1 MHSPTPRLAVD
12 AIGGAL
18 VCACLA
24 VGAWFAFGPPREA
37 AAALRANREEVL
49 QLADEVSQMR
59 SALLA
64 AQARLQATRDR
75 VQSLG
80 ALPRQMQLEQD
91 LNTIAELARAR
102 DLSLSHVAP
111 VATTDYPGVRETR
124 YTIRGTGRF
133 ADWMAFLQAFEAS
146 PFWADITNLDMGAPQ
161 ASRAAADAAPEATL
175 TVSFYVA
182 TEPTGPPA
190 EESAKK

>member
-24 VGAWFAFGPPREA
+24 VGAWFAFGPPRQA
-37 AAALRANREEVL
+37 AATLHANRDEVL
-49 QLADEVSQMR
+49 RLDDEVSQMR

-64 AQARLQATRDR
+64 AQAQLQATRDR

-91 LNTIAELARAR
+91 LNTIAELARANN
-102 DLSLSHVAP
+102 LSLSDVAP
-111 VATTDYPGVRETR
+111 VATTEYPGIRETR

-146 PFWADITNLDMGAPQ
+146 PFWADITNLDMGAPHP
-161 ASRAAADAAPEATL
+161 SRATAGAVPETTL
-175 TVSFYVA
+175 TVSFYAA
-182 TEPTGPPA
+182 TEPAGPAA
-190 EESAKK
+190 EESTEK